1 MAPPSRMEGFREG
14 RGWGRIPPVLLHGGR
29 RKHMPTFY
37 KYYNCFVESLILNP
51 TIKLAS
57 PIKLNDPFE
66 KTISNDII
74 KQFRESTD
82 NKRNLYEVK
91 RECEEYLHT
100 SGVISLT
107 ENPRSLLMW
116 AHYGN
121 DHKGICIGYK
131 SDFLTKKENK
141 PLPASRP
148 FNTYPIKVNYDK
160 VRFDEY
166 TDNFGDLN
174 NEELLNKILIKTL
187 TTKGDDWIYEKEH
200 RCILPIEWCDKL
212 IISEPQKKEDESEH
226 YWVVKEAIKR
236 KIINKG
242 KDGFYHPKGDMP
254 DSTIKYISRIDE
266 VTILKN
272 IDSSS
277 ITSIFIGCEAS
288 SKLVSGI
295 KETIRRN
302 RKELGHI
309 KLFKYKKDRSKFEI
323 SIIEIDPFATIG
335 KMFRIKT
342 SKEEIEERVFG

>member
-1 MAPPSRMEGFREG
+1 
-14 RGWGRIPPVLLHGGR
+14 
-29 RKHMPTFY
+29 MPTFY
-37 KYYNCFVESLILNP
+37 KYYDCFFESLILNP

-57 PIKLNDPFE
+57 PVKLNDPFE

-74 KQFRESTD
+74 VQFMENTE
-82 NKRNLYEVK
+82 NKGNRYKIK
-91 RECEEYLHT
+91 RECEEYIHT

-121 DHKGICIGYK
+121 DHKGVCIGYR
-131 SDFLTKKENK
+131 SDLLTLKENR

-148 FNTYPIKVNYDK
+148 FNSHPIKVNYDR

-166 TDNFGDLN
+166 TDDFGQFS
-174 NEELLNKILIKTL
+174 NEELLNRILLKTL

-212 IISEPQKKEDESEH
+212 LISEPQKKEDESEY

-236 KIINKG
+236 KIIIKNQ
-242 KDGFYHPKGDMP
+242 DGFYYPQNEVP
-254 DSTIKYISRIDE
+254 DETIKYISRIDE

-277 ITSIFIGCEAS
+277 ITSIFIGCEAN
-288 SKLVSGI
+288 KKTLAEI
-295 KETIRRN
+295 KALIRRN
-302 RKELGHI
+302 ENELGHI
-309 KLFKYKKDRSKFEI
+309 KVFKYRKDRSRFEMLA
-323 SIIEIDPFATIG
+323 IEIDPFKSYGGIVKKIT
-335 KMFRIKT
+335 
-342 SKEEIEERVFG
+342 KEEIEKQAFGR